1 VTGGWLRDLL
11 TVYRIAFTRGITLA
25 VRNPVLIVP
34 ALACLYARMLLPLFL
49 APLGLVGG
57 LVFVLV
63 ESTCWSAMLAC
74 TGEVVR
80 HGRVGMD
87 DVRAGFTAYLGDV
100 LNVRFALWLL
110 ALLLMA
116 LPPSPLTLIVRIAVF
131 VFFNAVPELI
141 YLGRYGTADL
151 LAASYRFIGEN
162 WIEWFP
168 ATILMLVAA
177 GGVVGLVAGVPG
189 VLGEVLLVLALGAV
203 LGIGL
208 TVRGVLFLELGQSS
222 RRGRAFRR
230 AVS

>member
-1 VTGGWLRDLL
+1 MGGWLRDLL
-11 TVYRIAFTRGITLA
+11 TVYRLAFGRGVTLA
-25 VRNPVLIVP
+25 ARNPILIVP
-34 ALACLYARMLLPLFL
+34 ALACLYARMLLPTVL

-57 LVFVLV
+57 LLFMLV

-110 ALLLMA
+110 ALGLGMLQI
-116 LPPSPLTLIVRIAVF
+116 LPLTLVVGIAIALF
-131 VFFNAVPELI
+131 LNAVPELI

-151 LAASYRFIGEN
+151 LTASYRFIGEN

-168 ATILMLVAA
+168 ATLLMLVVG
-177 GGVVGLVAGVPG
+177 GGVLGMVMNVPG
-189 VLGEVLLVLALGAV
+189 VLGEVLLVLTLAALIGV
-203 LGIGL
+203 GL
-208 TVRGVLFLELGQSS
+208 TVRGVLFLELGESG
-222 RRGRAFRR
+222 RRARAFKR
-230 AVS
+230 ATS